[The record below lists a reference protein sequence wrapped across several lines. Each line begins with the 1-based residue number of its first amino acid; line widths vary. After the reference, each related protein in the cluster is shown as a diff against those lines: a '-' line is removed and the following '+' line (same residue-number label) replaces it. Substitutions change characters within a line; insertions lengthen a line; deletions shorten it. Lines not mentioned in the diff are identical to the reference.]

1 MCAKKGKTIL
11 IRQDDYVCNT
21 ANISNEFTMKYIILK
36 TLNDMPKVNK
46 NNSKFLEIII
56 HQDLLYWYYTSHKRG
71 IS

>member
-1 MCAKKGKTIL
+1 MCAKKGKGIL

-36 TLNDMPKVNK
+36 TLNDMPKVSN
-46 NNSKFLEIII
+46 FLQIII

>member
-36 TLNDMPKVNK
+36 TLND
-46 NNSKFLEIII
+46 NSKFLQIII

>member
-21 ANISNEFTMKYIILK
+21 ANISNEFTMKYIVLK
-36 TLNDMPKVNK
+36 ALND
-46 NNSKFLEIII
+46 NSKFLEIII